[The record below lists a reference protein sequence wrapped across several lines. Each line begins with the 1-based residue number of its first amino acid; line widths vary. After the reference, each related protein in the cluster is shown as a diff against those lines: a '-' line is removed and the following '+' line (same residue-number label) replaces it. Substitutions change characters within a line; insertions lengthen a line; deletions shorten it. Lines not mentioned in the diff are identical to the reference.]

1 MADDVNDKTI
11 ALAITTERV
20 TTHVLYD
27 ALKQLLISQRRNKK
41 QHNKPKM
48 LSKGKHTLKEMKK
61 ENTELTSIKIT
72 EGNIK
77 SFEKYARKYH
87 VAYSLKKDKSADKPK
102 YYVFFRAKD
111 VDSMQAAFKE
121 FCASVKKAKD
131 KPTLKE
137 EIKNKSKVVENVKQ
151 VAKVKNMKQ
160 EMAR

>member
-41 QHNKPKM
+41 QHDKPKM
-48 LSKGKHTLKEMKK
+48 LSKGKHTMKEMKK

-111 VDSMQAAFKE
+111 VDSMQAAFKLLLRS
-121 FCASVKKAKD
+121 FVHRLKKQRINQHLRRRLR
-131 KPTLKE
+131 TNQRL
-137 EIKNKSKVVENVKQ
+137 
-151 VAKVKNMKQ
+151 
-160 EMAR
+160 